1 MKQIDIQMRSFR
13 LKGDNRTLFCTEAK
27 CDYNLNVLGVYYIPI
42 KGNVLPDFWMD
53 KKSWHYLPGSRLK
66 EIDLQNSAS
75 LGGAYEPAAELPG
88 AYRMNILTP
97 DSMDEST
104 SEALKQLK
112 KAVGNVAEFVA
123 ERLQYSLAELAECL
137 SLEQIDAV
145 ALAIYNCEAREQ
157 GIIIGDQTGI
167 GKGRVASAFIR
178 YAVKSGKKP
187 IFFTEKPGLFSDI
200 YRDLTAIHSD
210 DLRPLIVNASGG
222 NILDE
227 DGNEVRGM
235 AYSKTKLE
243 AAMREGKVPDDCDF
257 VCVTYS
263 QLRTDDSNQ
272 KYSKCNFISEI
283 AKDNILVLDESHNA
297 GGEVTYHS
305 KTKKFTGNTGLIFQT
320 KILPFCKGIMYLSAT
335 YAKYPKNMPIYA
347 MNTCISDISKGWRK
361 EELRTADATVIVDSL
376 SSVKGYFNSLPAQEI
391 ISSALCRYGQFVRRE
406 RKTEGM
412 QVNYITLDSAGA
424 ADFGVRDLKA
434 EHYEIYTCITKIISD
449 IRDFQESFVIPYL
462 EEEAKRLAKQGNR
475 TQKGA
480 SVANASIFSSLFH
493 IVNNV
498 LLSIKSESI
507 ADRAIK
513 HLSEGRKVVIALA
526 DTNESAI
533 DSAEEEEGSDVINA
547 DYSGVFVRA
556 FRSLLRYYVTEGRT
570 KTPVPIEV
578 EELGAPAERE
588 FNEIVARFKRTTTG
602 LCMSPIDVITK
613 RIEDAGYSVAECTGR
628 SRRLDLSD
636 GIKKARIVKAAKYS
650 AQQGKHVSL
659 CYNNFNNNK
668 VDVLI
673 INQSGSTGKSAHATA
688 ANTTLKESEVKQ
700 RVMII
705 AQAELDINTEVQ
717 KRGRINRTGQL
728 SHIPPLY
735 EYLYSA
741 IPCEKRFMMMLKAK
755 LKSLDANT
763 TANQRQSSDTVLE
776 TPDFFNKYGDAVVE
790 SMLNNDW
797 ATNHVLNDPLGIEPN
812 PITHLQDK
820 SPADEM
826 ARTAFGR
833 MQVLSPDEQEKWYNN
848 VLAEY
853 NELIEDLKAKDEY
866 DLEVKDV
873 DYQAELLSEG
883 VLKPATSSLGGSE
896 LTGASFISRYSV
908 KPQNRLASAAELTDR
923 INRNVDS
930 GQIEPDA
937 ILAKIAAEQK
947 EYAKVIKETEKKY
960 IAEGLQARV
969 QAIVSQRETREK
981 KYKRMCDLLKKL
993 KAGAVFE
1000 FEGNYYVL
1008 VRCYISDPKAD
1019 LMSRSSAVL
1028 VSFKSTDL
1036 DKSDLTLNLADAGLE
1051 QLEKITATKATL
1063 KDYEKFLSKDKR
1075 KVELNI
1081 ITGNFVRHMEDEGTV
1096 VTRFTLADGNK
1107 ETGII
1112 VKEVVENGVRTLPE
1126 WARYVSIPLN
1136 RKVVPL
1142 VYSSLDSDGATVTFR
1157 NKEIDADIAIQA
1169 RRVNDDMLY
1178 YLKADARYRDFL
1190 GKPEMSEF
1198 YADKINGLKFTGG
1211 YFTGGLL
1218 SSKVKDLIAY
1228 FAEFEMSVRVARTA
1242 LDKYADVI
1250 DNSRYKATD
1259 WVKLSYD
1266 KKKIPTNYVP
1276 KKKVKISPILIA
1288 ELQRLSKKDCDF
1300 EIINYSE
1307 KAWAVIGDTKKYKE
1321 ALKDLGGKWNARL
1334 SCGAGWVISKKY
1346 TEEDIYK
1353 KLTA

>member
-42 KGNVLPDFWMD
+42 KGNVLPGFWMD

-104 SEALKQLK
+104 AEALKQLK
-112 KAVGNVAEFVA
+112 KSVGNVAEFVA

-297 GGEVTYHS
+297 GGEVTYHA

-361 EELRTADATVIVDSL
+361 EVLRTADATVIVDSL
-376 SSVKGYFNSLPAQEI
+376 SKVPRFFKTLPAQEI
-391 ISSALCRYGQFVRRE
+391 ISSALSRHGQFVRRE
-406 RKTEGM
+406 RKTDGM
-412 QVNYITLDSAGA
+412 RVDYITLDAEGA
-424 ADFGVRDLKA
+424 SEYGVKDLKT
-434 EHYEIYTCITKIISD
+434 EHYEVYTCITSIVNSM
-449 IRDFQESFVIPYL
+449 REFQMDYIIPYL
-462 EEEAKRLAKQGNR
+462 RKIAEEEARSGNR

-480 SVANASIFSSLFH
+480 SVASASIFSSLFH
-493 IVNNV
+493 LVNNV
-498 LLSIKSESI
+498 LLSLKAEAI
-507 ADRAIK
+507 AERAVEYI
-513 HLSEGRKVVIALA
+513 SSGRKVVIALA
-526 DTNESAI
+526 DTNESI
-533 DSAEEEEGSDVINA
+533 LDSVTEDAEDANVINA
-547 DYSGVFVRA
+547 DYSMAFVKT
-556 FRSLLRYYVTEGRT
+556 FNSLMKYYITEGRT
-570 KTPVPIEV
+570 KIPVKIGLASLGKEAIE
-578 EELGAPAERE
+578 AY
-588 FNEIVARFKRTTTG
+588 NDIVARFKRTTTG
-602 LCMSPIDVITK
+602 LCFSPIDVIIHK
-613 RIEDAGYSVAECTGR
+613 IKEAGYDVAECTGR
-628 SRRLDLSD
+628 SRCLDLTD
-636 GIKKARIVKAAKYS
+636 GIKYAKVVKAPKYS
-650 AQQGKHVSL
+650 AQQGKHVSM
-659 CYNNFNNNK
+659 CYNNFNANK
-668 VDVLI
+668 IDALI
-673 INQSGSTGKSAHATA
+673 INQSGSTGKSAHATEA
-688 ANTTLKESEVKQ
+688 GTRLKKSEVKQ
-700 RVMII
+700 RVMLI
-705 AQAELDINTEVQ
+705 AQAELDVNTEVQ

-728 SHIPPLY
+728 RHIPPLY
-735 EYLYSA
+735 EYIYSA
-741 IPCEKRFMMMLKAK
+741 IPCEKRFMMMLKMK

-763 TANQRQSSDTVLE
+763 TANQKQSGSTVLE
-776 TPDFFNKYGDAVVE
+776 TPDFFNKYGDEVVKRKL
-790 SMLNNDW
+790 SKDLY
-797 ATNHVLNDPLGIEPN
+797 TNTRLNDPLGVDEN
-812 PITHLQDK
+812 PITGKTDK
-820 SPADEM
+820 MTVDEI
-826 ARTAFGR
+826 ARTTFGR
-833 MQVLSPDEQEKWYNN
+833 MQVLEPEEQEKWYNE
-848 VLAEY
+848 VLSEY
-853 NELIEDLKAKDEY
+853 TEVIEDLKRKDEY
-866 DLEVKDV
+866 DLEIKEI
-873 DYQAELLSEG
+873 DYQARKISES
-883 VLKPATSSLGGSE
+883 VLHPASNKEGGSE
-896 LTGASFISRYSV
+896 LTAASFITRYSV
-908 KPQNRLASAAELTDR
+908 KMPADKERTTANLTDR
-923 INRNVDS
+923 INRNADS
-930 GQIEPDA
+930 GQFQANEIIKSLDKSLVNAERA
-937 ILAKIAAEQK
+937 AKELA
-947 EYAKVIKETEKKY
+947 
-960 IAEGLQARV
+960 
-969 QAIVSQRETREK
+969 K
-981 KYKRMCDLLKKL
+981 KYKDVGANTRAEQVEKAQVIRAEKCEQIKKVVSRL
-993 KAGAVFE
+993 RAGAVFLFDE
-1000 FEGNYYVL
+1000 NYYVL
-1008 VRCYISDPKAD
+1008 TSIKVIDEQAD
-1019 LMSRSSAVL
+1019 LLSRPSAIVANF
-1028 VSFKSTDL
+1028 VNTDYSK
-1036 DKSDLTLNLADAGLE
+1036 DKEIAYNLAETGLAELMALTATPATMKDYDKFTRNDKRRYEINILTGNIVFNLAD
-1051 QLEKITATKATL
+1051 
-1063 KDYEKFLSKDKR
+1063 
-1075 KVELNI
+1075 
-1081 ITGNFVRHMEDEGTV
+1081 GTV
-1096 VTRFTLADGNK
+1096 ITRYTLEDGSK
-1107 ETGII
+1107 EQGII
-1112 VKEVVENGVRTLPE
+1112 IKEEVKDGVRSLPDWAKWTMLDLSPKMTKLVISTLT
-1126 WARYVSIPLN
+1126 
-1136 RKVVPL
+1136 
-1142 VYSSLDSDGATVTFR
+1142 DGATVPFTH
-1157 NKEIDADIAIQA
+1157 EDIDGRFEVQA
-1169 RRVNDDMLY
+1169 RRAGDEMGY
-1178 YLKADARYRDFL
+1178 YLIAAGAYREFL
-1190 GKPEMSEF
+1190 AAKGIQPF
-1198 YADKINGLKFTGG
+1198 YMNQIDGMRWQGG
-1211 YFTGGLL
+1211 YYVGALRDIKGFLEYLTQTG
-1218 SSKVKDLIAY
+1218 K
-1228 FAEFEMSVRVARTA
+1228 MSVRVARTA

-1250 DNSRYKATD
+1250 DNSKYKATD
-1259 WVKLSYD
+1259 WAKLSYD

-1288 ELQRLSKKDCDF
+1288 ELQRLSKKEYDF

-1307 KAWAVIGDTKKYKE
+1307 KAWAVIGDTKKYRE